1 MILMIRREKWRMRF
15 KNFAIC
21 LEEKYK
27 SRILNAAAGYDLIV
41 VDAQDYSAAEIK
53 TLKAGGGKV
62 LSYLNVGAI
71 EKDRSYFAAAKRDG
85 LVLGPYD
92 NWDDEYWAA
101 AHDPKWKSIIL
112 GLATTLS
119 AKGVD
124 GFWVDNLDI
133 LYTAEED
140 YKWPKSKID
149 ALYSNL
155 QAILAGL
162 HKQGYVMLNGA
173 DVFVT
178 RAIKAKQAGSF
189 DGITQE
195 TVITCI
201 KDYDAPGE
209 FGRQS
214 ADEREYYMDY
224 LAGVRMAEKDIC
236 LLEYATDPAIILEA
250 EAYARSMGFTL
261 CVSSDIELGGDI
273 SMAAKT
279 TGVTVWDM
287 QCAIAKF
294 DGDPAAHANVVSVLR
309 NKGHKV
315 SMSDAWCTEQLM
327 AIFYTAGGINL
338 IGKYHQLSRDVKKEA
353 EKLGIW
359 RSGTTGLKPFCPV
372 IFGKGTPNH
381 SEISVGYNA
390 DVSGNYTVGG
400 KNGTSRRGWRG
411 RQVMGYITPKYA
423 PMPAMN
429 NLQIA
434 VVSSDVILG
443 VYGTKDTRVQQLSVW
458 GADNRAKIQAEVNRV
473 WGHEDQIIFNMAVAA
488 IAGFMGKGDY
498 RKKRLGKWAAKVQA
512 RINKIYEL
520 RGRST
525 AEAVKLVRSGA
536 FSNDAIRTLLLGF
549 CGYNVQIIQEA
560 VNKAVQQGREPES
573 TPSEDHTQAD
583 KKYRLF
589 APRFW
594 ENDPEKY
601 GDVSC
606 FMEYA
611 ADGKTYNHVALVD
624 TGMDGTATIEKLQA
638 VNVDK
643 IDALIISH
651 DHSDHFGLT
660 KKILAKFKIGHVYL
674 PPQEG
679 VRKYQSSYAKRM
691 DDLAEYCRS
700 HGVPATFYKV
710 GDTIRAGTMRFECIF
725 QADAGKLPE
734 KETHHFINNMSAVI
748 RATCGAW
755 TTLLAGDLS
764 ADGIRQMLAAGI
776 NVVCDIFKIL
786 WHGDRGAIITK
797 PDFARKM
804 GMVVAYS
811 QYHDEEG
818 NGNGRKLT
826 YDILRK
832 AGALVVRVCEDGAI
846 DMIMQGNTL
855 TVKTAKGVKKV
866 FTK

>member
-1 MILMIRREKWRMRF
+1 MRF

-21 LEEKYK
+21 LENKYK

-41 VDAQDYSAAEIK
+41 VDAQDYSAEEVK
-53 TLKAGGGKV
+53 KLKAGGGTI

-71 EKDRSYFAAAKRDG
+71 EKDRSYFAAAKRDD

-92 NWDDEYWAA
+92 NWDGEYWVA
-101 AHDPKWKSIIL
+101 AHEPKWKSVIL
-112 GLATTLS
+112 GLAATLS
-119 AKGVD
+119 TKGVD

-140 YKWPKSKID
+140 YKWSKNKLD
-149 ALYSNL
+149 TLYKNL
-155 QAILAGL
+155 QDILAGL
-162 HKQGYVMLNGA
+162 HKLGYVMVNGG
-173 DVFVT
+173 DVFVS
-178 RAIKAKQAGSF
+178 RAIKAKQAGTF

-201 KDYDAPGE
+201 KDYDPPGK

-214 ADEREYYMDY
+214 SDEREYYMDY
-224 LAGVRMAEKDIC
+224 LSDVRMAGKDIC
-236 LLEYATDPAIILEA
+236 LLEYSSDSAIIAEA

-261 CVSSDIELGGDI
+261 CVSSDIELGGSI
-273 SMAAKT
+273 SSMASK
-279 TGVTVWDM
+279 TGVTAWDM

-294 DGDPAAHANVVSVLR
+294 DGDPSAHTRTASVLR
-309 NKGHKV
+309 SKGHKV

-327 AIFYTAGGINL
+327 AIFYMAGDIGL
-338 IGKYHQLSRDVKKEA
+338 VGKYHQLSRDVKKEA

-359 RSGTTGLKPFCPV
+359 HSGTSGLKPFCPV

-381 SEISVGYNA
+381 SEISVGYNI

-423 PMPAMN
+423 PMPEMD

-458 GADNRAKIQAEVNRV
+458 GTDNRKRIQDEVNRV
-473 WGHEDQIIFNMAVAA
+473 WGHDDQIIFNMAVAT

-498 RKKRLGKWAAKVQA
+498 RKKRLGKWADKVQA

-520 RGRST
+520 KGRST
-525 AEAVKLVRSGA
+525 ADAAKLVLSGS
-536 FSNDAIRTLLLGF
+536 FGNEAIRSLLLGF
-549 CGYNVQIIQEA
+549 CGYNAQEVQEA
-560 VNKAVQQGREPES
+560 VNKAIKKAREPQDKS
-573 TPSEDHTQAD
+573 SEDHTPA

-594 ENDPEKY
+594 ENNPEKY
-601 GDVSC
+601 GDASC
-606 FMEYA
+606 FIEYA
-611 ADGKTYNHVALVD
+611 ADGKTIEHVALVD
-624 TGMDGTATIEKLQA
+624 TGMDGTDTIKKLQGA
-638 VNVDK
+638 KVEK

-660 KKILAKFKIGHVYL
+660 KKIIARFKVGHVYL

-679 VRKYQSSYAKRM
+679 VEKYQRSYAKRM
-691 DDLAEYCRS
+691 DDLSVHCIS
-700 HGVPATFYKV
+700 HGVPASFYKV
-710 GDTIRAGTMRFECIF
+710 GDTITAGTMRFKCIF
-725 QADAGKLPE
+725 QANAADLPE
-734 KETHHFINNMSAVI
+734 KDSHHFINNMSAVI
-748 RATCGAW
+748 RATCGEW

-764 ADGIRQMLAAGI
+764 ADGIRQLLAAGV
-776 NVVCDIFKIL
+776 NVACDIFKIL

-797 PDFARKM
+797 PPFAEKM

-811 QYHDEEG
+811 QYHNKESKS
-818 NGNGRKLT
+818 NGRKAT

-832 AGALVVRVCEDGAI
+832 AGAFVARVCEDGDI
-846 DMIMQGNTL
+846 DMIIQGKTL
-855 TVKTAKGVKKV
+855 TVTTSKGIKKV